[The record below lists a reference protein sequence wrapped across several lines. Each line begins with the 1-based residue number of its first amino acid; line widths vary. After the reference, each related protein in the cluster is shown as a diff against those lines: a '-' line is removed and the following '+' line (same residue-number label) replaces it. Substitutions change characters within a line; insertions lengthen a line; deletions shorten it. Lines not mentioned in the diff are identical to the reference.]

1 MIEIKLNENQANDV
15 FANILSK
22 LEVQDIDKICPSANA
37 KDDGLEDL
45 VKRAIR
51 CGLVSWDDN
60 ENCLVQKLINKIDI
74 GGGVEAEALKYNNGF
89 VTLGMQDKLQSGDV
103 VGIVSDLTGRP
114 GVLIGK
120 MRGQDSIIASALVK
134 CFFGK

>member
-1 MIEIKLNENQANDV
+1 MIQIKLNENQANDV

-37 KDDGLEDL
+37 KDDGFEDL

-114 GVLIGK
+114 GALIGK
-120 MRGQDSIIASALVK
+120 MRGQDSTIASALVK

>member
-1 MIEIKLNENQANDV
+1 MIEIKLNEKQANDV

-22 LEVQDIDKICPSANA
+22 LEIQDIDKICPSANA
-37 KDDGLEDL
+37 KNDGLEDL

-114 GVLIGK
+114 EALIGK
-120 MRGQDSIIASALVK
+120 MRGQDSTIASALVK

>member
-37 KDDGLEDL
+37 KDDGIEDL

-114 GVLIGK
+114 GALIGK